1 MDQAT
6 NSKTGSRRRRVGLI
20 ALLAGSALL
29 TLGSSISTLAV
40 FTDSKTATG
49 SFSAGTVS
57 LTLSPTTVFTAA
69 AVFPGDAGTQTV
81 AVTNSGTGTLRYAV
95 TTSAT
100 NADGLGLAGQLQLT
114 IATGACPVSGT
125 VLYGPAALGS
135 AAFGNPATGNQSGD
149 RVLAGGASENLCF
162 AWSLPSGTGNAFQ
175 GAATTATFT
184 FASEQTA
191 NNP

>member
-1 MDQAT
+1 M
-6 NSKTGSRRRRVGLI
+6 RRVGILG
-20 ALLAGSALL
+20 LLVGSALL

-40 FTDSKTATG
+40 FTDSKSATG
-49 SFSAGTVS
+49 TFSTGTVS

-69 AVFPGDAGTQTV
+69 AIFPGDSGTQTV
-81 AVTNSGTGTLRYAV
+81 AVTNAGTGSLRYAV
-95 TTSAT
+95 STAAT
-100 NADGLGLAGQLQLT
+100 NTDGLGLAAQLELT
-114 IATGACPVSGT
+114 IAAGACPVSAT

-135 AAFGNPATGNQSGD
+135 AAVGNPASGNQTGD
-149 RVLAGGASENLCF
+149 RVLAGGAGENLCF
-162 AWSLPSGTGNAFQ
+162 AWSLPSGTGDAFQ